1 MKAARK
7 EKARAAPKELVRRG
21 LDSSASRLKNEL
33 RDAAQQGEKDSY
45 GGDLVEDAAHA
56 GMVHAAQGAER
67 LLRQKKH
74 SRNTAQNIPEQFV
87 ESDHT
92 VSGDIKTKDSFLVQ
106 QNSTF
111 AAPQGDAQV
120 QGKRRF
126 VREHRKRAAAQ
137 RQEKQEALHVVA
149 QERAPEALKQQAA
162 VSDFPAKLSDT
173 KNEKTSIKQTE
184 KSAKMGGKPGKYTVK
199 HVERA
204 ARISDTSARVP
215 RASSKTVRPAQSFER
230 FVRVRVAGV
239 EIQRGTQS
247 VHISGCI
254 ASHVGQT
261 VSVAAQQ
268 IFGWIAAGGW
278 IAVLLILV
286 ICVFGAAAG
295 IYGGGAVSHAELP
308 ISAEVYAYQPVI
320 AEYAA
325 KYRISEY
332 IALIEAV
339 MMQESGG
346 QGLDPMQASECGYNT
361 KYPNTPGGITDPVYS
376 IDCGVHELAD
386 CLQAAGVQ
394 NPADLE
400 HIKLALQG
408 YNYGSAYISWAL
420 RNDGGYSPENAFE
433 FSENMKAQLGT
444 SVYGDP
450 EYVPHV
456 LRYYT
461 YGYLFG
467 GSLLGNQAMVSI
479 AAGEIGYREGADGY
493 TKYGAWYGL
502 PNDQWCA
509 MFVSWCAEQCGYIR
523 AGICPKLSY
532 TPDMVH
538 WFQSRS
544 QWYDRTVT
552 PPAGAYILFDW
563 DGDGGANHVG
573 LVEYVEA
580 GQVHTIEG
588 NSSNMVRR
596 NSYPLGDTNIL
607 GYGMPKYP

>member
-1 MKAARK
+1 M
-7 EKARAAPKELVRRG
+7 RRG
-21 LDSSASRLKNEL
+21 LDSSADRLKNEL
-33 RDAAQQGEKDSY
+33 RDATQQGEKDGY

-67 LLRQKKH
+67 LLRQKKN

-92 VSGDIKTKDSFLVQ
+92 VSDAIKTKDSFIVQ
-106 QNSTF
+106 QNSTS

-126 VREHRKRAAAQ
+126 VREQQKRVTARQQSKQLAQ
-137 RQEKQEALHVVA
+137 QQKEPVETATRQAMADDISAKSVV
-149 QERAPEALKQQAA
+149 
-162 VSDFPAKLSDT
+162 VSDS
-173 KNEKTSIKQTE
+173 KTEIKQPSHAAKTAE
-184 KSAKMGGKPGKYTVK
+184 KSAKRTVK
-199 HVERA
+199 HANRTMKLSDASVRVPPA
-204 ARISDTSARVP
+204 ASKPIHPMGHPAKHAEQLARV
-215 RASSKTVRPAQSFER
+215 RMAAQTLQNRTRSVRY
-230 FVRVRVAGV
+230 
-239 EIQRGTQS
+239 
-247 VHISGCI
+247 SGRI
-254 ASHVGQT
+254 ASRAGHAIAAAVRQT
-261 VSVAAQQ
+261 VS
-268 IFGWIAAGGW
+268 WIVAGGW
-278 IAVLLILV
+278 LAVLLVLV
-286 ICVFGAAAG
+286 VCVFGAAAG
-295 IYGGGAVSHAELP
+295 IYGGGAASHAELP
-308 ISAEVYAYQPVI
+308 ISAEVYAYQPII

-325 KYRISEY
+325 KYGISEY
-332 IALIEAV
+332 IRLIEAV
-339 MMQESGG
+339 MMQESSG

-386 CLQAAGVQ
+386 CLKAANVQ

-408 YNYGSAYISWAL
+408 YNYGAGYISWAL
-420 RNDGGYSPENAFE
+420 RKYGGYSQENALE
-433 FSENMKAQLGT
+433 FSEMKKAQLGT

-456 LRYYT
+456 LRYYA

-467 GSLLGNQAMVSI
+467 GSLLGNQAILSV
-479 AAGEIGYREGADGY
+479 AAGEIGYREGAGGY

-523 AGICPKLSY
+523 AGICPKLAY
-532 TPDMVH
+532 TPDIVH
-538 WFQSRS
+538 WFQSRG
-544 QWYDRTVT
+544 QWYSRTIT

-580 GQVHTIEG
+580 GRVHTIEG

-596 NSYPLGDTNIL
+596 NSYPIGDANIL
-607 GYGMPKYP
+607 GYGVPKYP